1 MIFSNYCSDSKK
13 KIHKNTH
20 RTHSCDDERI
30 VAPSSDSSSSHSHS
44 SDEKLICPKCC
55 AGSSYSEYLRQ
66 IKKQDREKKDSKK
79 KFCESKKRK
88 HERISDEEDDCKCDH
103 DRSRS
108 GSDTSITL
116 TKYERVKRR
125 LGLKGDQKYEN
136 RERRLGLDGNEKNL
150 RHQRYKRKDSG
161 IQCGYEKRIHN
172 SLSPESDNDEIRS
185 EEKSKHH
192 GKRFKSASDA
202 KRGRYSEHRRHNH
215 HHHRSQRYKSVSSS
229 S

>member
-13 KIHKNTH
+13 KIRKNT
-20 RTHSCDDERI
+20 RQTHSCDDERI

-66 IKKQDREKKDSKK
+66 IKKKDREKKNPVK
-79 KFCESKKRK
+79 KFCDSKKRK
-88 HERISDEEDDCKCDH
+88 HESISDEEDECNCEH

-125 LGLKGDQKYEN
+125 LGLKDDQKYEN
-136 RERRLGLDGNEKNL
+136 DKRRLEGDEKNL
-150 RHQRYKRKDSG
+150 RHRSYKQKDSG
-161 IQCGYEKRIHN
+161 IQCGHEKRIHN
-172 SLSPESDNDEIRS
+172 SLSPESDNGENRS
-185 EEKSKHH
+185 AKEKSKHH
-192 GKRFKSASDA
+192 GKRFKSATDA
-202 KRGRYSEHRRHNH
+202 KCGRHSEHRRHNH